1 MKKIIWISS
10 YPKSGN
16 TWMRFLISNYF
27 FNSSNEFN
35 FQIADNNILMFPQLS
50 LMKKIVDKK
59 TIIENPLNVS
69 KYWLDLQKEVNIHG
83 GNVVFFK
90 NHNALISI
98 EKNDFTNMEL
108 TLGAVYIVR
117 DPRDVVISYAHYRN
131 DSYDKII
138 SDICDDKLFYN
149 INSIDNYPYI
159 EILGSWSYH
168 YKSWKYGMPDMPRII
183 LKYEDLLKDCVGQFN
198 NTIDFLSKILNH
210 KKDNNRVQFSVE
222 NSEFSLLQKS
232 EKKFGMK
239 THKGKDKFFRSGKA
253 KQWKDIL
260 SLAQI
265 KKIEASC
272 EQGMKELNY
281 L

>member
-27 FNSSNEFN
+27 FNNTNEFN
-35 FQIADNNILMFPQLS
+35 FQIADNTILMFPQLS

-59 TIIENPLNVS
+59 TLIENPFNIT
-69 KYWLDLQKEVNIHG
+69 KYWLDLQKQVSIDG

-98 EKNDFTNMEL
+98 EKNDFTNMDL
-108 TLGAVYIVR
+108 TLAAIYIVR
-117 DPRDVVISYAHYRN
+117 DPRDVVISYAHYKN
-131 DSYDKII
+131 ESYDKVI
-138 SDICDDKLFYN
+138 SDLCDKKLFYN
-149 INSIDNYPYI
+149 ISSIDNFPYI

-168 YKSWKYGMPDMPRII
+168 YKSWKFGMPDMPRVII
-183 LKYEDLLKDCVGQFN
+183 KYEDLLKDCIGQFN

-210 KKDNNRVQFSVE
+210 KKDNNKIQFSVE
-222 NSEFSLLQKS
+222 NSEFSLLQEG

-239 THKGKDKFFRSGKA
+239 TNKGKDKFFRTGKA
-253 KQWKDIL
+253 EQWKDLL
-260 SLAQI
+260 SLNQI

-272 EQGMKELNY
+272 KQGMKELNY

>member
-27 FNSSNEFN
+27 FNTSNEFN
-35 FQIADNNILMFPQLS
+35 FQIADNTILMFPQLS
-50 LMKKIVDKK
+50 LMKKIVDRK
-59 TIIENPLNVS
+59 TLIENPFNIS
-69 KYWLDLQKEVNIHG
+69 KYWLNLQKEVSIDG

-98 EKNDFTNMEL
+98 EQNDFTNMDL
-108 TLGAVYIVR
+108 TLAAIYIVR
-117 DPRDVVISYAHYRN
+117 DPRDVVISYAHYKN
-131 DSYDKII
+131 EGYDKVI
-138 SDICDDKLFYN
+138 SDLCDKKLFYN
-149 INSIDNYPYI
+149 KSSIDNFPYI

-168 YKSWKYGMPDMPRII
+168 YKSWKFGIPDMPRII
-183 LKYEDLLKDCVGQFN
+183 IKYEDLLKDCIGQFN

-210 KKDNNRVQFSVE
+210 KKDNNKIQFSVE
-222 NSEFSLLQKS
+222 NSEFSLLQEG

-239 THKGKDKFFRSGKA
+239 TNKGKDKFFRSGKA
-253 KQWKDIL
+253 EQWKDLL
-260 SLAQI
+260 SLTQI

-272 EQGMKELNY
+272 KQSMKELNY

>member
-1 MKKIIWISS
+1 MNKIIWISS

-27 FNSSNEFN
+27 FNTSNEFN
-35 FQIADNNILMFPQLS
+35 FQIADNTILMFPQLS
-50 LMKKIVDKK
+50 LMKKIVDRK
-59 TIIENPLNVS
+59 TLIENPFNIS
-69 KYWLDLQKEVNIHG
+69 KYWLNLQKEVSIDG

-98 EKNDFTNMEL
+98 EKNDFTNMDL
-108 TLGAVYIVR
+108 TLAAIYIVR
-117 DPRDVVISYAHYRN
+117 DPRDVVISYAHYKN
-131 DSYDKII
+131 ESYDKVI
-138 SDICDDKLFYN
+138 SDLCDKKLFYN
-149 INSIDNYPYI
+149 ISSIDNFPYI

-168 YKSWKYGMPDMPRII
+168 YKSWKFGMPDMPRVII
-183 LKYEDLLKDCVGQFN
+183 KYEDLLKDCIGQFN

-210 KKDNNRVQFSVE
+210 KKDNNKIQFSVK
-222 NSEFSLLQKS
+222 NSEFSLLQEG

-239 THKGKDKFFRSGKA
+239 TNKGKDKFFRSGKA
-253 KQWKDIL
+253 QQWKNLL
-260 SLAQI
+260 SLTQI

-272 EQGMKELNY
+272 QQGMKELNY

>member
-98 EKNDFTNMEL
+98 EK
-108 TLGAVYIVR
+108 
-117 DPRDVVISYAHYRN
+117 
-131 DSYDKII
+131 K
-138 SDICDDKLFYN
+138 
-149 INSIDNYPYI
+149 
-159 EILGSWSYH
+159 
-168 YKSWKYGMPDMPRII
+168 
-183 LKYEDLLKDCVGQFN
+183 
-198 NTIDFLSKILNH
+198 
-210 KKDNNRVQFSVE
+210 
-222 NSEFSLLQKS
+222 
-232 EKKFGMK
+232 
-239 THKGKDKFFRSGKA
+239 
-253 KQWKDIL
+253 
-260 SLAQI
+260 
-265 KKIEASC
+265 
-272 EQGMKELNY
+272 
-281 L
+281 

>member
-27 FNSSNEFN
+27 FNKSNEFN
-35 FQIADNNILMFPQLS
+35 FQIADNTILMFPQLS
-50 LMKKIVDKK
+50 LMKKIVDRK
-59 TIIENPLNVS
+59 TLIENPFNIS
-69 KYWLDLQKEVNIHG
+69 KYWLNLQKEVSIDG

-98 EKNDFTNMEL
+98 EKNDFTNMDL
-108 TLGAVYIVR
+108 TLAAIYIVR
-117 DPRDVVISYAHYRN
+117 DPRDVVISYAHYKN
-131 DSYDKII
+131 ESYDKVI
-138 SDICDDKLFYN
+138 SDLCDKKLFYN
-149 INSIDNYPYI
+149 ISSIDNFPYI

-168 YKSWKYGMPDMPRII
+168 YKSWKFGMPDMPRVII
-183 LKYEDLLKDCVGQFN
+183 KYEDLLKDCIGQFN

-210 KKDNNRVQFSVE
+210 KKDNNKIQFSVK
-222 NSEFSLLQKS
+222 NSEFSLLQEG

-239 THKGKDKFFRSGKA
+239 TNKGKDKFFRTGKA
-253 KQWKDIL
+253 EQWKDLL
-260 SLAQI
+260 SLTQI

-272 EQGMKELNY
+272 KQGMKELNY

>member
-1 MKKIIWISS
+1 MKKIIWVSS

-27 FNSSNEFN
+27 FNIENEFN
-35 FQIADNNILMFPQLS
+35 FQIADKNILMFPQLS

-59 TIIENPLNVS
+59 FLKENPFNIS
-69 KYWLDLQKEVNIHG
+69 RYWIDLQKNVNIEG

-98 EKNDFTNMEL
+98 EKNDFTNMDL
-108 TLGAVYIVR
+108 TLGAIYIVR
-117 DPRDVVISYAHYRN
+117 DPRDVVISYAHYKN
-131 DSYDKII
+131 ESYDKII
-138 SDICDDKLFYN
+138 SDLCDDKLFYN

-159 EILGSWSYH
+159 EILGSWNYH

-183 LKYEDLLKDCVGQFN
+183 IKYEDLLKDCVGQFN

-210 KKDNNRVQFSVE
+210 KKDNSRVQFSVE
-222 NSEFSLLQKS
+222 NSEFSLLKKS

-239 THKGKDKFFRSGKA
+239 TNDGNGLFFISGKA
-253 KQWKDIL
+253 GQWKDLLNI
-260 SLAQI
+260 SQI
-265 KKIEASC
+265 NKIENSC
-272 EQGMKELNY
+272 RQGMRELNY

>member
-27 FNSSNEFN
+27 FNNTNEFN
-35 FQIADNNILMFPQLS
+35 FQIADNTILMFPQLS

-59 TIIENPLNVS
+59 TLIENPFNIT
-69 KYWLDLQKEVNIHG
+69 KYWLDLQKQVSIDG

-98 EKNDFTNMEL
+98 EKNDFTNMDL
-108 TLGAVYIVR
+108 TLAAIYIVR
-117 DPRDVVISYAHYRN
+117 DPRDVVISYAHYKN
-131 DSYDKII
+131 ESYDKVI
-138 SDICDDKLFYN
+138 SDLCDKKLFYN
-149 INSIDNYPYI
+149 ISSIDNFPYI

-168 YKSWKYGMPDMPRII
+168 YKSWKFGMPDMPRVII
-183 LKYEDLLKDCVGQFN
+183 KYEDLLKDCIGQFN

-210 KKDNNRVQFSVE
+210 KKDNNKIQFSVE
-222 NSEFSLLQKS
+222 NSEFSLLQEG

-239 THKGKDKFFRSGKA
+239 TNKGTDKFFRTGKA
-253 KQWKDIL
+253 EQWKDLL
-260 SLAQI
+260 SLNQI

-272 EQGMKELNY
+272 KQGMKELNY

>member
-27 FNSSNEFN
+27 FNKSNEFN
-35 FQIADNNILMFPQLS
+35 FQIADNKILMFPQLS
-50 LMKKIVDKK
+50 LMKKIVDRK
-59 TIIENPLNVS
+59 TLIENPFNIS
-69 KYWLDLQKEVNIHG
+69 KYWLNLQKEVSIDG

-98 EKNDFTNMEL
+98 EQNDFTNMDL
-108 TLGAVYIVR
+108 TLAAIYIVR
-117 DPRDVVISYAHYRN
+117 DPRDVVISYAHYKN
-131 DSYDKII
+131 ESYDKVI
-138 SDICDDKLFYN
+138 SDLCDKKLFYN
-149 INSIDNYPYI
+149 ISSIDNFPYI

-168 YKSWKYGMPDMPRII
+168 YKSWKFGMPDMPRVII
-183 LKYEDLLKDCVGQFN
+183 KYEDLLKDCIGQFN

-210 KKDNNRVQFSVE
+210 KKDNNKIQFSVE
-222 NSEFSLLQKS
+222 NSEFSLLQEG

-239 THKGKDKFFRSGKA
+239 TNKGKDKFFRTGKA
-253 KQWKDIL
+253 EQWKDLL
-260 SLAQI
+260 SLTQI

-272 EQGMKELNY
+272 KQGMKELNY

>member
-27 FNSSNEFN
+27 FNTSNEFN
-35 FQIADNNILMFPQLS
+35 FQIADNTILMFPQLS
-50 LMKKIVDKK
+50 LMKKIVDRK
-59 TIIENPLNVS
+59 TLIENPFNIS
-69 KYWLDLQKEVNIHG
+69 KYWLNLQKEVSIDG

-98 EKNDFTNMEL
+98 EKNDFTNMDL
-108 TLGAVYIVR
+108 TLAAIYIVR
-117 DPRDVVISYAHYRN
+117 DPRDVVISYAHYKN
-131 DSYDKII
+131 ESYDKVI
-138 SDICDDKLFYN
+138 SDLCDKKLFYN
-149 INSIDNYPYI
+149 ISSIDNFPYI

-168 YKSWKYGMPDMPRII
+168 YKSWKFGMPDMPRVII
-183 LKYEDLLKDCVGQFN
+183 KYEDLLKDCIGQFN

-210 KKDNNRVQFSVE
+210 KKDNNKIQFSVE
-222 NSEFSLLQKS
+222 NSEFSLLQEG

-239 THKGKDKFFRSGKA
+239 TNKGKDKFFRSGKA
-253 KQWKDIL
+253 QQWKNLL
-260 SLAQI
+260 SLTQI

-272 EQGMKELNY
+272 QQGMKELNY

>member
-27 FNSSNEFN
+27 FNTSNEFN
-35 FQIADNNILMFPQLS
+35 FQIADNTILMFPQLS
-50 LMKKIVDKK
+50 LMKKIVDRK
-59 TIIENPLNVS
+59 TLIENPFNIS
-69 KYWLDLQKEVNIHG
+69 KYWLNLQKEVSIDG

-98 EKNDFTNMEL
+98 EQNDFTNMDL
-108 TLGAVYIVR
+108 TLAAIYIVR
-117 DPRDVVISYAHYRN
+117 DPRDVVISYAHYKN
-131 DSYDKII
+131 EGYDKVI
-138 SDICDDKLFYN
+138 SDLCDKKLFYN
-149 INSIDNYPYI
+149 KSSIDNFPYI

-168 YKSWKYGMPDMPRII
+168 YKSWKFGIPDMPRII
-183 LKYEDLLKDCVGQFN
+183 IKYEDLLKDCIGQFN

-210 KKDNNRVQFSVE
+210 KKDNNKVQFSVE

-239 THKGKDKFFRSGKA
+239 TNKGKNKFFRSGKSE
-253 KQWKDIL
+253 QWKDLL
-260 SLAQI
+260 SFSQI
-265 KKIEASC
+265 KTIEASC
-272 EQGMKELNY
+272 KQGMRELNY